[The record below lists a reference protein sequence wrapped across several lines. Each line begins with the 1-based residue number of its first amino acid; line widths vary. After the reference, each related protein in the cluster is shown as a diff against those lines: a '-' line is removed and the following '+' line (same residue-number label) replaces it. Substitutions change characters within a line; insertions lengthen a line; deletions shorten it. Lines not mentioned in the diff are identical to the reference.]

1 MNKFLQKIHHL
12 FCQNLTKNS
21 QVDALKTK
29 IIQER
34 RKDIREIKKTN
45 GIIKIMIEKGEFD
58 IKIK

>member
-12 FCQNLTKNS
+12 FCHNLTKNS